1 MPTDFPTRLLPSAS
15 EWRGHGLSA
24 GLRMSTQVRT
34 SLAVRLAGCMLA
46 VLGMTLS
53 GAIWAQAYPSKPIRF
68 VVGYPPG
75 GSGDFVTRTVG
86 EALAQ
91 ELGQTAV
98 IDNRPGA
105 AGNLAAEIV
114 LKSPAD
120 GYTLYVG
127 SNPYINKALYKKLPF
142 DVERDLIPITL
153 LGDGP
158 MIIAVNNQL
167 PVHSIQD
174 LLTYARQRRGQ
185 LNFGSSGNGSTPHLA
200 GILFNSMGQTDILHI
215 PFKGGAPA
223 VQSLIAGDTQVIFGT
238 SPVVLPQ
245 VRAGR
250 IRALAITTQK
260 RSAAI
265 PGIMGMQEAG
275 LPGFDIS
282 FSFGLYAPVGTPPEA
297 VRKLYEAA
305 VKVLQRPDM
314 RDKLATQGMDPAPSA
329 SPEEFRQMNLRLA
342 PLWARLI
349 AESGAKVD

>member
-1 MPTDFPTRLLPSAS
+1 VGLL
-15 EWRGHGLSA
+15 A
-24 GLRMSTQVRT
+24 GLRGVL
-34 SLAVRLAGCMLA
+34 LAVGLAGLGSA
-46 VLGMTLS
+46 VL
-53 GAIWAQAYPSKPIRF
+53 AQTYPSKPIRF

-91 ELGQTAV
+91 ELGQTAIV
-98 IDNRPGA
+98 DNRPGA
-105 AGNLAAEIV
+105 AGNVAAEVV
-114 LKSPAD
+114 LKAPAD
-120 GYTLYVG
+120 GYTLFVG
-127 SNPYINKALYKKLPF
+127 SNPYINKALYKKMPF

-158 MIIAVNNQL
+158 MVIAVNNQL

-174 LLTYARQRRGQ
+174 LIAYARTRRGQ
-185 LNFGSSGNGSTPHLA
+185 LNFGSSGNGSAPHLA
-200 GILFNSMGQTDILHI
+200 GILFNSLGQTDILHI

-250 IRALAITTQK
+250 IRALAITTQR
-260 RSAAI
+260 RSTAI
-265 PGIMGMQEAG
+265 PGVMSMQDAG
-275 LPGFDIS
+275 LTGYDIS
-282 FSFGLYAPVGTPPEA
+282 FSFGLYAPVGTPPEV
-297 VRKLYEAA
+297 VRKLFDAT

-314 RDKLATQGMDPAPSA
+314 AEKLATQGMDPAPNT
-329 SPEEFRQMNLRLA
+329 SPEDFRLMNQRLA

-349 AESGAKVD
+349 ADSGAKVD

>member
-1 MPTDFPTRLLPSAS
+1 MKTPFVKRRSWGLCALLWGLAS
-15 EWRGHGLSA
+15 G
-24 GLRMSTQVRT
+24 
-34 SLAVRLAGCMLA
+34 
-46 VLGMTLS
+46 VLGLPAS
-53 GAIWAQAYPSKPIRF
+53 ALAQTYPVKPIRF

-75 GSGDFVTRTVG
+75 GSGDFVTRTIG
-86 EALAQ
+86 EAVAS
-91 ELGQTAV
+91 EWGQTAI

-105 AGNLAAEIV
+105 AGNLAAEVV
-114 LKSPAD
+114 LKAPAD

-127 SNPYINKALYKKLPF
+127 SNPYINKALYKKLPY
-142 DVERDLIPITL
+142 DIEKDLIPISL

-167 PVHSIQD
+167 PVHSIQE
-174 LLTYARQRRGQ
+174 LLAYARQNKGR

-200 GILFNSMGQTDILHI
+200 GILFNNIGQTDILHI

-250 IRALAITTQK
+250 IRALGITTQN

-265 PGIMGMQEAG
+265 PGIMGMKEAG
-275 LPGFDIS
+275 LPGYDIS
-282 FSFGLYAPVGTPPEA
+282 FSFGLYAPAGTPPEA
-297 VRKLYEAA
+297 VRKLFDAT
-305 VKVLQRPDM
+305 VKVLQRPDI
-314 RDKLATQGMDPAPSA
+314 REKLATQGMDPAPSA
-329 SPEEFRQMNLRLA
+329 SPDDFRAKNQREA
-342 PLWARLI
+342 PMWAKLI